1 MRIPD
6 KIAVS
11 IPKSYAGIMF
21 YITWFMYSFVYS
33 ILSSEYS
40 TLVNLSK
47 LNRITQY
54 FIILGLG
61 SCYFLSNEII
71 KKKNVRLLVFLA
83 TIFLISIKNIN
94 LNFLAMIMFI
104 VVAQNIDLEKFL
116 KTDLAF
122 RIFMFIFIVLSCAV
136 GIIDNYK
143 AEINGNLKM
152 SFGFGHP
159 NVYCFYLFTILLEY
173 MYVNF
178 YKLRCS
184 NMAFIMLIFGFAYI
198 TGAARTS
205 CISFVMAFLLYIAA
219 KKKRRL
225 ICNRFSAFMVICA
238 FAAIAALSFASVRL
252 YMKNPVKMEKYN
264 EILTG
269 RLYLASEFLRKYDIN
284 LFGNDV
290 VTVGARAAKQ
300 QHTMAMILDNAYIR
314 CVLFYGVVFSALI
327 FILYSKKIIYYAK
340 KIDPRWI
347 CFASFFFISGFAESY
362 LINIFYNV
370 TLLFLLKKDEYSA
383 ADTIK
388 MKTNIEISAGDR
400 IWQKIQA

>member
-71 KKKNVRLLVFLA
+71 KKKNVRLLVFLV
-83 TIFLISIKNIN
+83 TIFLISVKNIN

-178 YKLRCS
+178 YKLRRS
-184 NMAFIMLIFGFAYI
+184 NMGIY
-198 TGAARTS
+198 
-205 CISFVMAFLLYIAA
+205 
-219 KKKRRL
+219 
-225 ICNRFSAFMVICA
+225 
-238 FAAIAALSFASVRL
+238 
-252 YMKNPVKMEKYN
+252 
-264 EILTG
+264 
-269 RLYLASEFLRKYDIN
+269 
-284 LFGNDV
+284 
-290 VTVGARAAKQ
+290 
-300 QHTMAMILDNAYIR
+300 NAYIWI
-314 CVLFYGVVFSALI
+314 CIYHGSGKNKLYFVCHGISALYCRKEEAQTYMQQI
-327 FILYSKKIIYYAK
+327 QRIYGHMCICCHCSPELCKRAALHEK
-340 KIDPRWI
+340 PRKN
-347 CFASFFFISGFAESY
+347 G
-362 LINIFYNV
+362 
-370 TLLFLLKKDEYSA
+370 
-383 ADTIK
+383 
-388 MKTNIEISAGDR
+388 
-400 IWQKIQA
+400 KIQ